1 MLILELKF
9 KQPFMPSFLNEM
21 YYAHSNAQM
30 SSGDVDYILKENFQ
44 LQEGKQIFLFLLC
57 QGCSSMSNVRF
68 SIIYANST
76 IATNVLVK
84 DKGSA

>member
-21 YYAHSNAQM
+21 YHAHSNAQM

-57 QGCSSMSNVRF
+57 QGCSSMSNVHF

>member
-1 MLILELKF
+1 MH
-9 KQPFMPSFLNEM
+9 SFLNEM
-21 YYAHSNAQM
+21 YYAHNSTQM
-30 SSGDVDYILKENFQ
+30 IYRDVDSILKENFQ

-57 QGCSSMSNVRF
+57 QGCSSMSNLHF
-68 SIIYANST
+68 SIIYANTT

>member
-1 MLILELKF
+1 
-9 KQPFMPSFLNEM
+9 MPAFLNEM

-30 SSGDVDYILKENFQ
+30 ISGDVDYILKENFQ
-44 LQEGKQIFLFLLC
+44 LQEGKQIFLLLLC